1 MNTPAFR
8 PSKAFPLKRLLA
20 VPLLLGMALATSPL
34 VNAQTTAATPQA
46 PLTREQVKMERDEFI
61 KTHRYDVETDNWVL
75 KPGFEAPA
83 GVKNREQVKAER
95 DEFLRNNRYDNESSA
110 WVPRKPS
117 KGAVST
123 LSRAQVREETRQF
136 MRTHQ
141 WDSFN
146 QAWQEVKPAVKK
158 SKP

>member
-20 VPLLLGMALATSPL
+20 LPLLLGIALATSPL
-34 VNAQTTAATPQA
+34 VNAQTAAATPQA
-46 PLTREQVKMERDEFI
+46 PLSREQVKMERDEFL

-95 DEFLRNNRYDNESSA
+95 DEFLRNNRYDNESHT

-117 KGAVST
+117 AGVAST
-123 LSRAQVREETRQF
+123 LTRAQVREETRQF

-146 QAWQEVKPAVKK
+146 QAWQEVKPATKK
-158 SKP
+158 NKP

>member
-1 MNTPAFR
+1 
-8 PSKAFPLKRLLA
+8 
-20 VPLLLGMALATSPL
+20 
-34 VNAQTTAATPQA
+34 
-46 PLTREQVKMERDEFI
+46 
-61 KTHRYDVETDNWVL
+61 VL

-146 QAWQEVKPAVKK
+146 QAWQEVKPAMKK